1 MKTLVLD
8 ASVAAKWFLP
18 AAGESLSSEAQDLL
32 ARFTHGRIRFFV
44 PDLFWPELGSVLWKA
59 AAQRRITPPH
69 AEKSIALARQLGLL
83 ILPGV
88 DLIERALSLALESG
102 RSVYDSMYIAAAI
115 ERSVE
120 LVTADEKLVHAA
132 GSRFPVR
139 WLGALG
145 GVA

>member
-1 MKTLVLD
+1 VKTLVLD

-18 AAGESLSSEAQDLL
+18 AAGEPLTSEAQDLL
-32 ARFTHGRIRFFV
+32 VRFTHGQIRFFV

-59 AAQRRITPPH
+59 AVHRRITH
-69 AEKSIALARQLGLL
+69 AQAEKSIALARQLGLL

-115 ERSVE
+115 EKSVE
-120 LVTADEKLVHAA
+120 LVTADEKLVHAT

>member
-18 AAGESLSSEAQDLL
+18 AAGEPLTSEAQDLL
-32 ARFTHGRIRFFV
+32 ARFTRGRIRFLA

-59 AAQRRITPPH
+59 AAYGRITKPH

-88 DLIERALSLALESG
+88 DLIERALSLALDSG
-102 RSVYDSMYIAAAI
+102 RSVYDSMYIAAAM
-115 ERSVE
+115 EKSVD
-120 LVTADEKLVHAA
+120 LVTADEKLVNAT

>member
-18 AAGESLSSEAQDLL
+18 AAGEPLTSEAQDLL
-32 ARFTHGRIRFFV
+32 ARFTRGRIRFLV

-59 AAQRRITPPH
+59 AAYGRITKPH

-115 ERSVE
+115 G
-120 LVTADEKLVHAA
+120 EK
-132 GSRFPVR
+132 R
-139 WLGALG
+139 
-145 GVA
+145 